1 MLQRAFCEGRLGL
14 PHAGH
19 SGSSQLLTALTY
31 GMACPRRWRKMY
43 LRKGRKHYTDK
54 SEEQQKMSK
63 KQSEHQGQ
71 KVKEVIHG
79 TGVDDLLQPHAKVEL
94 YF

>member
-1 MLQRAFCEGRLGL
+1 
-14 PHAGH
+14 
-19 SGSSQLLTALTY
+19 
-31 GMACPRRWRKMY
+31 MY